1 MNLDKNSL
9 LLYAVTDSHW
19 TSEEKT
25 LISQVKDAINGGIT
39 FLQLR
44 EKELSYDEFLK
55 EAKEIKKLTDEANI
69 PFVINDNV
77 KLALECNADGVHVG
91 QNDMKAADVRAL
103 IGKDKILG
111 VSAHTVEEA
120 IIAEKNGADY
130 LGVGAV
136 FSTSTKKDATSVSFD
151 LLKKI
156 CNSVSIPVVAIGG
169 ITKENIS
176 ELKDSNIN
184 GVAVV
189 SAIFSEINIT
199 EATKNLKNL
208 SLNITSE

>member
-44 EKELSYDEFLK
+44 EKELSYNEFLK

-176 ELKDSNIN
+176 ELKGSNIN

-208 SLNITSE
+208 SLNITSK

>member
-120 IIAEKNGADY
+120 ITAEKNGADY

-156 CNSVSIPVVAIGG
+156 CNSVAIPVVAIGG
-169 ITKENIS
+169 ITKENIY
-176 ELKDSNIN
+176 ELKGSNIN

-189 SAIFSEINIT
+189 SAIFSESNIT

-208 SLNITSE
+208 SLNITIE

>member
-44 EKELSYDEFLK
+44 EKELSYNEFLK

-176 ELKDSNIN
+176 ELKGSNIN

>member
-91 QNDMKAADVRAL
+91 QNDMKATDVRAL

-130 LGVGAV
+130 LGVGAI

-176 ELKDSNIN
+176 ELKGSNIN

-208 SLNITSE
+208 SLNITSK

>member
-91 QNDMKAADVRAL
+91 QNDMKATDVRAL
-103 IGKDKILG
+103 IGKDKIC
-111 VSAHTVEEA
+111 E
-120 IIAEKNGADY
+120 
-130 LGVGAV
+130 
-136 FSTSTKKDATSVSFD
+136 
-151 LLKKI
+151 
-156 CNSVSIPVVAIGG
+156 
-169 ITKENIS
+169 
-176 ELKDSNIN
+176 
-184 GVAVV
+184 
-189 SAIFSEINIT
+189 
-199 EATKNLKNL
+199 
-208 SLNITSE
+208 

>member
-176 ELKDSNIN
+176 ELKGSNIN

>member
-120 IIAEKNGADY
+120 ITAEKNGADY

-176 ELKDSNIN
+176 ELKGSNIN

>member
-130 LGVGAV
+130 LGVGAI

-176 ELKDSNIN
+176 ELKGSNIN